1 MIFGTLLLFDI
12 VFVGLLFADW
22 LAGVMSRWLR

>member
-12 VFVGLLFADW
+12 VFLGLLFALW
-22 LAGVMSRWLR
+22 LVRVVSRWPR